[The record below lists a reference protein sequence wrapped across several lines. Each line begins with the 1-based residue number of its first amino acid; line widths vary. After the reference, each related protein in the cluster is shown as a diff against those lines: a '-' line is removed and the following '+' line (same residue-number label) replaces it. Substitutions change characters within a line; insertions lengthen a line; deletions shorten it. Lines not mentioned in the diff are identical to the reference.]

1 MTAATPGRALPRTGG
16 APALSTV
23 GARPESERLMGM
35 FGRKG
40 ASPLADR
47 VFNDD
52 ERERVMAVWRLTAL
66 PREEFEATYGD
77 LFRRCWRAVAAGPG
91 VEWIVLRDR
100 ALAHVTAALK
110 VRQAYVLPR
119 FAAAEDAARLA
130 EAMSFALAACVLA
143 ERFAGLLGR
152 AEAPRWSPL
161 HGDVPAA
168 AALSDMP
175 VPRSFGAL
183 VLTRLVGHAGHEW
196 LGQEREA
203 LWAAAAYFGE
213 GRSELREIGRDAA
226 ARIGLPLGE
235 AGDEPTPARP
245 AGVPAADPEASAEP
259 VGAEPAA
266 GTPEPAPV
274 AAVTPE
280 PTDGPPTVGGVGK
293 GWLWINWVR
302 AGVHD
307 GSIAVNA
314 EHGWLHNVG
323 GAAFVVVPDGYEAF
337 EAPDGASPKT
347 VRNRVSNLGRQRRRK
362 WQGRRVDEFRA
373 RLADGLRVSGMVF
386 PGELIWDDR
395 PPPAS
400 AAEVEGRNW

>member
-1 MTAATPGRALPRTGG
+1 
-16 APALSTV
+16 
-23 GARPESERLMGM
+23 MGM
-35 FGRKG
+35 FRRKN

-52 ERERVMAVWRLTAL
+52 ERERLMAVWRLTAL

-77 LFRRCWRAVAAGPG
+77 LFRRGWRAVAAGPG

-143 ERFAGLLGR
+143 ERFAGVLGR
-152 AEAPRWSPL
+152 AVAPGWSPL

-168 AALSDMP
+168 AALSEVP

-183 VLTRLVGHAGHEW
+183 LLTRLVGDAGHEW
-196 LGQEREA
+196 LAQEREA
-203 LWAAAAYFGE
+203 LRAAAAYFGE

-226 ARIGLPLGE
+226 ARIGLPLPE
-235 AGDEPTPARP
+235 AAAEAPPGGAT
-245 AGVPAADPEASAEP
+245 GVPATVPAVSAEP
-259 VGAEPAA
+259 SPD
-266 GTPEPAPV
+266 V
-274 AAVTPE
+274 AQAPE
-280 PTDGPPTVGGVGK
+280 PTDGPPRVGGVGK

-337 EAPDGASPKT
+337 EAPDAASPKT

-373 RLADGLRVSGMVF
+373 ELADGRRVSGMVF

-395 PPPAS
+395 PPSAS

>member
-1 MTAATPGRALPRTGG
+1 
-16 APALSTV
+16 
-23 GARPESERLMGM
+23 MGM
-35 FGRKG
+35 FRRKN

-52 ERERVMAVWRLTAL
+52 ERERLMAVWRLTAL
-66 PREEFEATYGD
+66 PRDEFEATYGD
-77 LFRRCWRAVAAGPG
+77 LFRCCWRVVAAGPG

-143 ERFAGLLGR
+143 ERFAGVLGR
-152 AEAPRWSPL
+152 AVAPGWSPL

-168 AALSDMP
+168 TALSDVP

-183 VLTRLVGHAGHEW
+183 LLTRLVGHAGHEW
-196 LGQEREA
+196 LAQEREA

-226 ARIGLPLGE
+226 ARIGLPLAE
-235 AGDEPTPARP
+235 AAAEPTPARP
-245 AGVPAADPEASAEP
+245 AGVPDTAPEASAEP
-259 VGAEPAA
+259 DGAQPPT
-266 GTPEPAPV
+266 GMPSEPAPD
-274 AAVTPE
+274 AARTPD

-314 EHGWLHNVG
+314 ERGWLHNVG

-373 RLADGLRVSGMVF
+373 KLADGRRVPGMVF

-395 PPPAS
+395 PPPS
-400 AAEVEGRNW
+400 AEAEVEGRNW